1 MSDYK
6 AKKATVIAMTNQKG
20 GVGKTTTTLN
30 LGVGLAMRGKQVLL
44 IDADSQGNLT
54 MALGV
59 NTPDDLENTIS
70 SVMRHVIE
78 AVDRRLDYSADVDQ
92 DAILKHPE
100 GVDFVP
106 ANIELAGME
115 VQLNARMDRERIL
128 GEFIRTQRDKYDYI
142 IIDCMPSLGLATLNA
157 LSAADKVII
166 PTQAHYLSAKG
177 IEQLMRNVGN
187 VQRYI
192 NPKLEVSGILLT
204 MVERNTKISRE
215 LADMIDELYGSHVKV
230 FDNRI
235 GKSIKAVEASYN
247 GESIYAHANRSTIA
261 EQYAGFVD
269 EVIRMME
276 PETVRTAAVQNKA
289 NVRKNNGISL

>member
-6 AKKATVIAMTNQKG
+6 AKKAIVIAMTNQKG
-20 GVGKTTTTLN
+20 GVGKTTTALN
-30 LGVGLAMRGKQVLL
+30 LGIGLAMRGKQVLL

-59 NTPDDLENTIS
+59 NYPDELENTIS
-70 SVMRHVIE
+70 SVMRHVID
-78 AVDRRLDYSADVDQ
+78 AVDRRLEYNPDTDKG
-92 DAILKHPE
+92 AILRHPE
-100 GVDFVP
+100 GVDFLP

-128 GEFIRTQRDKYDYI
+128 GHFVESQRHRYDYI
-142 IIDCMPSLGLATLNA
+142 LIDCMPSLGLATLNA

-192 NPKLEVSGILLT
+192 NPKLEISGILLT
-204 MVERNTKISRE
+204 MVEKNTRISRE
-215 LADMIDELYGSHVKV
+215 LADMIDELYGEHVKV
-230 FDNRI
+230 FDNKI

-247 GESIYAHANRSTIA
+247 GESIYRHAGKSMLA
-261 EQYAGFVD
+261 EQYAGFVN
-269 EVIRMME
+269 EVIKMLE
-276 PETVRTAAVQNKA
+276 PAKAQEKKSGNRTKD
-289 NVRKNNGISL
+289 IICL